1 MGNGLTR
8 STLYLVC
15 ALENKGK
22 NNEFFK
28 SAVWKENSLNFS
40 KLKQG
45 CLDLSII
52 IIPRIN
58 GDKSSK
64 DMF

>member
-28 SAVWKENSLNFS
+28 SAVWKENSEFFQTKTRMLRPEY
-40 KLKQG
+40 L
-45 CLDLSII
+45 
-52 IIPRIN
+52 
-58 GDKSSK
+58 
-64 DMF
+64 